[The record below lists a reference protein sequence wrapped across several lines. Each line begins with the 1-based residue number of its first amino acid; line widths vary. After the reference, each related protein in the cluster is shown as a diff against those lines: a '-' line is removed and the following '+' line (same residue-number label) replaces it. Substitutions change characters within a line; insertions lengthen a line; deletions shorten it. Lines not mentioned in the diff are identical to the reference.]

1 MLLTVDSVTVLGSR
15 HGLLLDPIR
24 KNVELIR
31 FDPFEALV
39 KVHLRAGLRI
49 GTRELVFPF
58 CDGTAFD
65 FYDQRST
72 PCSVSFT
79 AIDPASG
86 VKVKISF
93 VTPFRPRDG
102 EFSSTP
108 VLAVRMEAERLN
120 GQFRWE
126 KATEAPQQVELFFEV
141 EGEAVE
147 TQLFGNDAV
156 ELRFV
161 SQAGYVREGEDGK
174 LADRE
179 SRAVTQIDRLVAL
192 QGRVREKEFNR
203 MVTFDG
209 TPQPLT
215 IAWCTHSEP
224 VFQLHHDYLPFR
236 YTARFPDLEAVV
248 QWARSNPEAII
259 ENGRRVDAIVAQNN
273 CGNAV
278 NHLLAFTLHTWLA
291 NTWWLRNQGLDWF
304 SVWEGNCYFHST
316 VDVEFTQA
324 PFYLSVW
331 PELLRLQLAEWPAY
345 AKDGTLALG
354 EIGEGTRFLSHDMG
368 SHASAG
374 RQHYPHDMEVEETAN
389 FILLSFAY
397 WRRTGDASLIQ
408 EQNRTLVDFLWF
420 LIRADTTGNGVP
432 NIGVANTI
440 DDGSPAIQFGSEQ
453 VYLAIK
459 TLAALRTGIEILQTL
474 NHEKL
479 AAKCRSQADILTH
492 TILEKG
498 WQKDHFGVLVE
509 KAGRLKDPWTGEE
522 KDYPEIPGWDAP
534 HIYASNALPVLDMV
548 GFDIGLPR
556 QILQRDLEIGAE
568 RCLRHYG
575 CVHTDFT
582 PKEISLTNKTAGLAG
597 ASLSPGWISMNLS
610 RDIAAFYR
618 EIDLR
623 YLADGY
629 WDWQLTTNTQQ
640 PSLFF
645 ETFGGNQLKFY
656 PRGIAIW
663 GYFDALGGIVV
674 DQVRDYAEAQASF
687 PGVRVPFLLNADW
700 IEGNVTPIIGL
711 VVSNQN

>member
-31 FDPFEALV
+31 FDLFEALP
-39 KVHLRAGLRI
+39 KLHLRAGVRI
-49 GTRELVFPF
+49 GQRELVFPF
-58 CDGTAFD
+58 CEGTPFT

-72 PCSVSFT
+72 PCSVFYT
-79 AIDPASG
+79 AIDALSG
-86 VKVKISF
+86 VKVKLSF
-93 VTPFRPRDG
+93 TTPFRPRDG
-102 EFSSTP
+102 EFSTTP
-108 VLAVRMEAERLN
+108 VLMVRMETERLQ

-126 KATEAPQQVELFFEV
+126 KATETPHEVELFFQV
-141 EGEAVE
+141 EGDVAE
-147 TQLFGNDAV
+147 TQPFGNDAV
-156 ELRFV
+156 ELRFT
-161 SQAGYVREGEDGK
+161 SHAGYVREKEDGT
-174 LADRE
+174 LA
-179 SRAVTQIDRLVAL
+179 SRVTQACTQIDRLVAL
-192 QGRVREKEFNR
+192 QGRVREKRFTR
-203 MVTFDG
+203 SVTFDG

-224 VFQLHHDYLPFR
+224 VFQLHHEVLPFR
-236 YTARFPDLEAVV
+236 YTVRFPDLESVV
-248 QWARSNPEAII
+248 QWARSNPEAIL

-273 CGNAV
+273 CSSSV

-291 NTWWLRNQGLDWF
+291 NTWWLSNDGKDWF
-304 SVWEGNCYFHST
+304 SVWEGSCYFHST

-345 AKDGTLALG
+345 ARDGVLTLG

-374 RQHYPHDMEVEETAN
+374 RQHYPHEMEVEETAN
-389 FILLSFAY
+389 YLILSFAY
-397 WRRTGDASLIQ
+397 WRRTGDASLLQ
-408 EQNRTLVDFLWF
+408 EHNRTLVDFLWF

-440 DDGSPAIQFGSEQ
+440 DDGSPAIQFGREQ

-459 TLAALRTGIEILQTL
+459 TLAALRAGIEILQTL

-479 AAKCRSQADILTH
+479 AAKCCSQADLLTL

-509 KAGRLKDPWTGEE
+509 KAGRLKNPWTGEE
-522 KDYPEIPGWDAP
+522 QDYAEIPGWDAP
-534 HIYASNALPVLDMV
+534 HIYATNALPVLDMV

-556 QILQRDLEIGAE
+556 EILQRDLEIGAE
-568 RCLRHYG
+568 RCQRQYG
-575 CVHTDFT
+575 CVHTDFIRKDHAST
-582 PKEISLTNKTAGLAG
+582 QQSAGLAG
-597 ASLSPGWISMNLS
+597 ASLSPGWISMNMS

-623 YLADGY
+623 HLADGY

-640 PSLFF
+640 PFLFF
-645 ETFGGNQLKFY
+645 ETFGGNNLNFY

-674 DQVRDYAEAQASF
+674 DQVRGVAEAQASF
-687 PGVRVPFLLNADW
+687 AGVRVPFLLNADW
-700 IEGNVTPIIGL
+700 NEGNVTPIVGL
-711 VVSNQN
+711 VVSKKN